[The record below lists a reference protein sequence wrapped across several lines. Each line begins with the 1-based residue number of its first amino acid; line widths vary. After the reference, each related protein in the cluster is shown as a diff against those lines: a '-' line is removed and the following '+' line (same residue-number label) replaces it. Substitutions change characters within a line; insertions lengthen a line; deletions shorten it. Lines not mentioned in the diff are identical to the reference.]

1 MVLTLWPKPSGVHH
15 FGTPI
20 HCVATAF
27 VPISGLWETS
37 PAALS
42 DSPTTVARTLQKC
55 RLATTSVAAQHD

>member
-27 VPISGLWETS
+27 VPISGLWEAS
-37 PAALS
+37 PASLS
-42 DSPTTVARTLQKC
+42 GSPTTVAWTLQEC
-55 RLATTSVAAQHD
+55 QLAATAIAAQHD